1 MKILISLSRFP
12 YPTEKGD
19 KVRAY
24 YQIKELSRNNEIFLV
39 CLSEFKIKEEHLAM
53 VRPYVKEVNIIHI
66 SLLKRIINLFFGIFN
81 SLPMQVN
88 YFKSH
93 QMKGIISD
101 WCQKFK
107 IDVCYVQLI
116 RIAENIPK
124 IPQVVFF
131 LDYMDAFSEG
141 TRNRSLKSS
150 FFKRIIYKLESQRL
164 KNYEKQVTNRFEG
177 LSVITE
183 AEAGFLPE
191 DAQNKLIITPNG
203 VSDHFFNYPLLGWA
217 DKKYDIIFSG
227 NMQFVPN
234 IQAALYLVKKVL
246 PLIIRDFPTIKIC
259 IAGVD
264 PVSEIKALACNNVVV
279 TGFVEDLGEIMSQ
292 SKISVAPMFSGS
304 GLQNKLLENMAV
316 GIPLITSP
324 LSAAPIHALK
334 DKHLLVASDEVEFA
348 ENIKKL
354 LNNEEYANELGRE
367 GQRFVK
373 LNFRWETYNERLENA
388 FKKLLGR

>member
-1 MKILISLSRFP
+1 MRILIALSRFP

-39 CLSEFKIKEEHLAM
+39 CLSEFKVKEEHLAK
-53 VRPYVKEVNIIHI
+53 VLPYVKEVNIIQI

-93 QMKGIISD
+93 QMKGIVTD
-101 WCQKFK
+101 WCDKFK

-116 RIAENIPK
+116 RIVENIPN

-164 KNYEKQVTNRFEG
+164 KNYERQVITRFEG

-191 DAQNKLIITPNG
+191 DAQKKLIITPNG
-203 VSDHFFNYPLLGWA
+203 VSDHFFNYPLLSWA
-217 DKKYDIIFSG
+217 EKKYDIIFSG

-234 IQAALYLVKKVL
+234 IQAALYLIKKVL
-246 PLIIRDFPTIKIC
+246 PLIIWDFPSIKIC

-264 PVSEIKALACNNVVV
+264 PVSEIKALACNNVIV

-324 LSAAPIHALK
+324 LSAAPILAIK
-334 DKHLLVASDEVEFA
+334 DKHLLVASDELEFA

-388 FKKLLGR
+388 FKKLLVR

>member
-1 MKILISLSRFP
+1 MRILIALSRFP

-66 SLLKRIINLFFGIFN
+66 SLLKRIINLLFGIFN

-93 QMKGIISD
+93 QMKGVVSD
-101 WCQKFK
+101 WCKKFK

-124 IPQVVFF
+124 LPQVAFF

-164 KNYEKQVTNRFEG
+164 KNYEKQVTTRFEG

-191 DAQNKLIITPNG
+191 DAQKKLIITPNG

-264 PVSEIKALACNNVVV
+264 PVSEIKALACNNVFV

-334 DKHLLVASDEVEFA
+334 DKHLLVASNEVEFA
-348 ENIKKL
+348 QNIKKL

-388 FKKLLGR
+388 FKKLLVR

>member
-1 MKILISLSRFP
+1 MRILIALSRFP

-264 PVSEIKALACNNVVV
+264 PVSEIKALACSNVVV

>member
-1 MKILISLSRFP
+1 MRILIALSRFP

-93 QMKGIISD
+93 QMKGIVSD

-107 IDVCYVQLI
+107 IDVCYVQLV
-116 RIAENIPK
+116 RIVENIPK
-124 IPQVVFF
+124 LPQVVFF

-334 DKHLLVASDEVEFA
+334 DKHLLVASNEVEFA
-348 ENIKKL
+348 QNIKKL

-367 GQRFVK
+367 GQRFVT
-373 LNFRWETYNERLENA
+373 LNFRWETYTERLENA

>member
-1 MKILISLSRFP
+1 MRILIALSRFP

-93 QMKGIISD
+93 QMKGIVSD

-107 IDVCYVQLI
+107 IDVCYVQLV
-116 RIAENIPK
+116 RIVENIPK
-124 IPQVVFF
+124 LPQVVFF

-334 DKHLLVASDEVEFA
+334 DKHLLVASNEVEFA
-348 ENIKKL
+348 QNIKKL

>member
-1 MKILISLSRFP
+1 MRILIALSRFP

>member
-1 MKILISLSRFP
+1 MRILIALSRFP

-150 FFKRIIYKLESQRL
+150 FFKKIIYKLESQRL
-164 KNYEKQVTNRFEG
+164 KNYEKQVTTRFEG

>member
-1 MKILISLSRFP
+1 MRILIALSRFP

-39 CLSEFKIKEEHLAM
+39 CLSEFKVKEEHLAK
-53 VRPYVKEVNIIHI
+53 VLPYVKEVNIIQI

-93 QMKGIISD
+93 QMKGIVSD
-101 WCQKFK
+101 WCDKFK

-116 RIAENIPK
+116 RIVENIPN

-164 KNYEKQVTNRFEG
+164 KNYERQVITRFEG

-191 DAQNKLIITPNG
+191 DAQKKLIITPNG
-203 VSDHFFNYPLLGWA
+203 VSDHFFNYPLLSWA
-217 DKKYDIIFSG
+217 EKKYDIIFSG

-234 IQAALYLVKKVL
+234 IQAALYLIKKVL
-246 PLIIRDFPTIKIC
+246 PLIIWDFPSIKIC

-264 PVSEIKALACNNVVV
+264 PVSEIKALACNNVIV

-324 LSAAPIHALK
+324 LSAAPILAIK
-334 DKHLLVASDEVEFA
+334 DKHLLVASDELEFA

-388 FKKLLGR
+388 FKKLLVR

>member
-1 MKILISLSRFP
+1 MRILIALSRFP

-116 RIAENIPK
+116 HIAENIPK

>member
-1 MKILISLSRFP
+1 MRILIALSRFP

-93 QMKGIISD
+93 QMKGIVSD

-107 IDVCYVQLI
+107 IDVCYVQLV
-116 RIAENIPK
+116 RIVENIPK
-124 IPQVVFF
+124 LPQVVFF

-334 DKHLLVASDEVEFA
+334 DKHLLVASNEVEFA

>member
-1 MKILISLSRFP
+1 MRILIALSRFP

-39 CLSEFKIKEEHLAM
+39 CLSEFKVKEEHLAK
-53 VRPYVKEVNIIHI
+53 VLPYVKEVNIIQI

-93 QMKGIISD
+93 QMKGIVTD
-101 WCQKFK
+101 WCDKFK

-116 RIAENIPK
+116 RIVENIPN

-164 KNYEKQVTNRFEG
+164 KNYERQVITRFEG

-191 DAQNKLIITPNG
+191 DAQKKLIITPNG
-203 VSDHFFNYPLLGWA
+203 VSDHFFNYPLLSWA
-217 DKKYDIIFSG
+217 EKKYDIIFSG

-234 IQAALYLVKKVL
+234 IQAALYLIKKVL
-246 PLIIRDFPTIKIC
+246 PLIIWDFPSIKIC

-279 TGFVEDLGEIMSQ
+279 TGFVDDLGEIMSQ

-324 LSAAPIHALK
+324 LSAAPILAIK
-334 DKHLLVASDEVEFA
+334 DKHLLVASDELEFA

-388 FKKLLGR
+388 FKKLLVR

>member
-1 MKILISLSRFP
+1 MRILIALSRFP

-203 VSDHFFNYPLLGWA
+203 VSDHFFNYPLFGWA

-334 DKHLLVASDEVEFA
+334 DKHLLVASNEVEFA
-348 ENIKKL
+348 ENIKKI

>member
-1 MKILISLSRFP
+1 MRILIALSRFP

-24 YQIKELSRNNEIFLV
+24 YQIKELSRNNEIYLV

-334 DKHLLVASDEVEFA
+334 DKHLLVASNEVEFA

>member
-1 MKILISLSRFP
+1 MRILIALSRFP

-93 QMKGIISD
+93 QMKGIVSD

-334 DKHLLVASDEVEFA
+334 DKHLLVASNEVEFA
-348 ENIKKL
+348 QNIKKL